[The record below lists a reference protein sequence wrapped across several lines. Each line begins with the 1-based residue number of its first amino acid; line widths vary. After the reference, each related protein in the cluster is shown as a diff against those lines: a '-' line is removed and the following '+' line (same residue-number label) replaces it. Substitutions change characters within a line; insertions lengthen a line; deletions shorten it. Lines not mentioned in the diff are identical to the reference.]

1 MGPMTKTFRSGATR
15 CALLFTILACLVHTA
30 MGAVAAGHPSAAA
43 PEPPDDGGL
52 DAIVVTA
59 TRVPERAS
67 QTLEPLVLVDRTA
80 LEDSL
85 GLDVGD
91 VLRFH
96 AGLDIGRSGGPGQPL
111 SLFIRG
117 ADSNQSIVMIDGVRI
132 NTGTLALAPLMN
144 VSPELFDRIEI
155 VKGPRSAIYG
165 TDAIGGVVNLITRS
179 GGASRAEVLLDYGRY
194 GTGEFALDGIYT
206 EGETSVQAALNGQQS
221 AGFPTFSAGTLDRGY
236 KNLSGTAAV
245 TTHVGDLELGAR
257 YWQATGATQYSNA
270 VFAPPDYTSISG
282 FTPLDERFTNKL
294 FAVHAA
300 GDLNEAWHSRLT
312 LSRVVDDLRQDQD
325 DPYLLPVLDGDFDHT
340 SRDSLD
346 WQNDVKIPEVAGT
359 TQTVTFGTILAD
371 ERTNSLTDATGYSVG
386 TNTQTYY
393 LQDQIQEGQNRVLLA
408 GGSVHHPAFG
418 NHETWN
424 VEYGY
429 SLTADTLLTASAGT
443 AFRAPSATERF
454 GFGGS
459 PNLLPE
465 SSRNLEVGLKSR
477 LGEHTEITLAAFQNT
492 IDDLIVTEFDPTPGD
507 AIYYGYQNENI
518 DRARIRGVEAAWI
531 LRAYPWTIDAEA
543 SLQDPRDLSNATQ
556 LLRRTRHSFT
566 LSGSRSFA
574 RGELGADLLL
584 SGARADVDF
593 ASGNDI
599 EDGGYLLAGLYG
611 KCSVTPAWTWT
622 ARLDNA
628 FDRRYELA
636 NGYNTAR
643 RSLSIATRYSFR

>member
-1 MGPMTKTFRSGATR
+1 MCKTFRPGANSR
-15 CALLFTILACLVHTA
+15 CALLCIILFSPVHF
-30 MGAVAAGHPSAAA
+30 AAA
-43 PEPPDDGGL
+43 DDGL
-52 DAIVVTA
+52 DEIVVTA
-59 TRVPERAS
+59 TRVPEPATRV
-67 QTLEPLVLVDRTA
+67 LEPIVLIDRAA

-85 GLDVGD
+85 GIDVGD

-132 NTGTLALAPLMN
+132 NAGTLALAPLMN

-165 TDAIGGVVNLITRS
+165 TDAIGGVVNLITR
-179 GGASRAEVLLDYGRY
+179 GRGESRADVLLDYGRY

-206 EGETSVQAALNGQQS
+206 EGGTSVQGALNGQES
-221 AGFPTFSAGTLDRGY
+221 AGFPTFVTDTLDRGY
-236 KNLSGTAAV
+236 KNLSGTAAI

-257 YWQATGATQYSNA
+257 YWQATGATRYSNPNYPPPNYT
-270 VFAPPDYTSISG
+270 FAG
-282 FTPLDERFTNKL
+282 FTPLDERFTNRL
-294 FAVHAA
+294 FAVHAS
-300 GDLNEAWHSRLT
+300 GDINDAWHSRLT
-312 LSRVVDDLRQDQD
+312 LSRVVDDLRQDQY
-325 DPYLLPVLDGDFDHT
+325 DPYSVVPEGDFDHT

-346 WQNDVKIPEVAGT
+346 WQNDVKIPAAAGT

-371 ERTNSLTDATGYSVG
+371 ERTNSLTDALGYSVG

-393 LQDQIQEGQNRVLLA
+393 LQDQIQKGPNRLLLA
-408 GGSVHHPAFG
+408 GGYVHHPAFG

-424 VEYGY
+424 AEYGY

-454 GFGGS
+454 GYGGAPS
-459 PNLLPE
+459 LLPE
-465 SSRNLEVGLKSR
+465 SSRNFEVGLKSR
-477 LGEHTEITLAAFQNT
+477 LDAHSEVTLAAFQNT
-492 IDDLIVTEFDPTPGD
+492 IDDLIITNFNPGPGD
-507 AIYYGYQNENI
+507 LAYCGCINENI
-518 DRARIRGVEAAWI
+518 DRARIRGIEAAWI
-531 LRAYPWTIDAEA
+531 YRAHPWTVDAEA
-543 SLQDPRDLSNATQ
+543 SLQDPRDSGNSTE

-566 LSGSRSFA
+566 LSGSRAFT

-593 ASGNDI
+593 ASGNYI

-611 KCSVTPAWTWT
+611 KFAVTPAWTWT

-628 FDRRYELA
+628 LDRRYELA

-643 RSLSIATRYSFR
+643 RSLSIATRYAFR